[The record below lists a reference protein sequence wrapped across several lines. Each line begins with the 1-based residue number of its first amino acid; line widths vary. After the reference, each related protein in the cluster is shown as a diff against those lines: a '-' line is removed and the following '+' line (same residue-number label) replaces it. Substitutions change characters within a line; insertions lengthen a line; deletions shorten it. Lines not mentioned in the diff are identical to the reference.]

1 LENSEEQQKLYL
13 RSLHNNPRSKEEL
26 TEQIGQ
32 LFHFWKLQDSLTS
45 RQRKSPPERPAGADI
60 DGALHT
66 PRSSTGGIP
75 FRRYIYF
82 WIGSS
87 LFLLSKAATVG
98 SPWSI
103 AALCVLF
110 LLIIISVAP
119 CVSRKNPHLKNPHLM
134 DHDWTSLL
142 STNNLVDAFNQA
154 EECLSILRS
163 NRRSKKKVPSAVR
176 PQSTIIDPIYTLI
189 EELINDGEVEKA
201 NELSKHYLDLIDLGQ
216 PLSKS

>member
-1 LENSEEQQKLYL
+1 
-13 RSLHNNPRSKEEL
+13 
-26 TEQIGQ
+26 
-32 LFHFWKLQDSLTS
+32 
-45 RQRKSPPERPAGADI
+45 
-60 DGALHT
+60 
-66 PRSSTGGIP
+66 
-75 FRRYIYF
+75 
-82 WIGSS
+82 
-87 LFLLSKAATVG
+87 
-98 SPWSI
+98 
-103 AALCVLF
+103 
-110 LLIIISVAP
+110 
-119 CVSRKNPHLKNPHLM
+119 M